1 MLCVCLVFGLLFA
14 SSPLSYADDLYNIDV
29 PFTYDEFYSFND
41 YLEAVE
47 SYAESSSGVST
58 YGTIDS
64 SELTSENVSVR
75 IYAGPY
81 ANWYTEESFSS
92 TADLAYTKTFA
103 ISSLQSNLQNI
114 GASNAKK
121 PAVVFNSYFNP
132 LWGYTVTYSLADDS
146 SVSNSVLDFDLN
158 FDGDTAYLVN
168 NTAAQLV
175 YNNSSFSNLG
185 TVTVS
190 SLSWAKNLVGSMPSL
205 VGAGG
210 AYNVSSNGTTYWIGG
225 LHNTLSFIG
234 ITTSGEQI
242 SLGVYEDTTGGKYS
256 IKLPSDVEFNSF
268 VFDMSYYYASD
279 GFPSSTYYSGYVFPY
294 MYKCDF
300 SGSITFNQNSV
311 ISGALSGILAWLKS
325 IFNAITELPQKTA
338 DLVVNGV
345 KSLFVPSSD
354 AIMATFDTLKS
365 TAESKLGFLY
375 SIFQMVYDLFNSL
388 ASGLTDPMETL
399 TIPRLSLP
407 FKYVTGGELIIWEEM
422 TFDIMPKG
430 LEVLRDLVKLLT
442 SLVLIT
448 ATMSHCI
455 DYFRGFF
462 KKE

>member
-1 MLCVCLVFGLLFA
+1 M
-14 SSPLSYADDLYNIDV
+14 SPVSYADDLYNVDV
-29 PFTYDEFYSFND
+29 PFSPDEFYSFND
-41 YLEAVE
+41 YLEAVQ
-47 SYAESSSGVST
+47 SYVESSSGVST

-64 SELTSENVSVR
+64 SALTSQNVSVR

-103 ISSLQSNLQNI
+103 ISSLQSNLQRI
-114 GASNAKK
+114 GASNAKN
-121 PAVVFNSYFNP
+121 PSYVFNNYFNP
-132 LWGYTVTYSLADDS
+132 LWGYTVTYTLADDAT
-146 SVSNSVLDFDLN
+146 VSNSVLDFDLN

-175 YNNSSFSNLG
+175 YSNSSFSG
-185 TVTVS
+185 VSTTS
-190 SLSWAKNLVGSMPSL
+190 SLSDYKNLSGSMPSL

-210 AYNVSSNGTTYWIGG
+210 SYTVASNGTTYWVGG

-256 IKLPSDVEFNSF
+256 LKLPSDVEFKSF
-268 VFDMSYYYASD
+268 IFDMSYYYASD
-279 GFPSSTYYSGYVFPY
+279 GFPNSTYYSGYIFPY

-338 DLVVNGV
+338 DLVVAGI
-345 KSLFVPSSD
+345 KTLFVPSSD

-375 SIFQMVYDLFNSL
+375 TIFQMVYDLLNSVV
-388 ASGLTDPMETL
+388 SGVVNPMETL
-399 TIPRLSLP
+399 TIPAFSLP
-407 FKYVTGGELIIWEEM
+407 WSNGTSLVLWNEM
-422 TFDIMPKG
+422 TFDIMPVG

-442 SLVLIT
+442 SFVLIT